1 METLRK
7 VKFKL
12 VQELKCN
19 KQKKK
24 FINRILNITT
34 MKKIIYAIFLIVLIF
49 PCKLHGQNLW
59 LTNTSK
65 FKPFTYDELV
75 LQAQAKA
82 AREAYNEK
90 KFNEFQDKA
99 YSCLNKK
106 DYQGFIYYSD
116 HALKTGWYNSQL
128 YYDRGKA
135 FENLNDY
142 KRAKKEYK
150 KAKKKG
156 YYPAAEAL
164 KRCKQK
170 EKMWK
175 KLYKE

>member
-1 METLRK
+1 M
-7 VKFKL
+7 V
-12 VQELKCN
+12 
-19 KQKKK
+19 
-24 FINRILNITT
+24 
-34 MKKIIYAIFLIVLIF
+34 
-49 PCKLHGQNLW
+49 
-59 LTNTSK
+59 NTSK
-65 FKPFTYDELV
+65 FKPFTYEELL

-82 AREAYNEK
+82 ARDAYNEK
-90 KFNEFQDKA
+90 IFNEFQDKA

-106 DYQGFIYYSD
+106 DYYGFIYYSD

-128 YYDRGKA
+128 YYDRGRA

-156 YYPAAEAL
+156 YYPAIEAL

-170 EKMWK
+170 EKIWK
-175 KLYKE
+175 KLYKK